1 MKMLRVL
8 AAIVILLSAMQMSAV
23 HADGG
28 VYHFGFKKSVNGQP
42 PSIDEEGFKGLLAR
56 YGAVFTGDM
65 GAPELYLTF
74 DNGYENGLT
83 SEILDVLK
91 EKQVPAIFFVTGHYI
106 KTQPELLK
114 RMASEGHLIGNH
126 SWSHPDMSTLSAER
140 IKQELDQV
148 KSEVALLTGQKEMKY
163 LRAPRGIFNERSLAV
178 SKQLGY
184 TNVFWSIAYK
194 DWDTNDQR
202 GAQYA
207 YEKVL
212 AQLHPG
218 AVILLHSVSRDNAQ
232 ALGRIIDAAKAKGY
246 QFKSLD
252 QMSNRTPAPSEQ
264 GQQTS

>member
-1 MKMLRVL
+1 MMTLRIL
-8 AAIVILLSAMQMSAV
+8 AAIVILLCAPQVSAA

-42 PSIDEEGFKGLLAR
+42 PSIDEEGFKELLSR
-56 YGAVFTGDM
+56 YDAVFTGDLA
-65 GAPELYLTF
+65 APELFLTF

-83 SEILDVLK
+83 AGILDVLK

-114 RMASEGHLIGNH
+114 RMVSEGHLVGNH
-126 SWSHPDMSTLSAER
+126 SWSHPDMSTLSTER

-148 KSEVALLTGQKEMKY
+148 KSEVSVLTGQKEMKY

-178 SKQLGY
+178 SHQLGY

-207 YEKVL
+207 YDKVM
-212 AQLHPG
+212 AQMHPG

-252 QMSNRTPAPSEQ
+252 QMNNRTPVPSS
-264 GQQTS
+264 QQAS